1 VVAFLI
7 VAYTSFFGVGFI
19 GIVLWFVCAQLE
31 LEGDLPTATGS
42 TASLLAPQLKARRE
56 MSHEQRAAQRHE
68 GSLAMKSAR
77 FLQASRHGPD
87 ADRPWR
93 VPLLSSLGYKF
104 ASGEPGGRALSV
116 GDRATRPSISNALFY
131 WVAGACGLAPACWA
145 RLSILP

>member
-1 VVAFLI
+1 MSGKTILTAIALSGWLLASVVAFLI

-56 MSHEQRAAQRHE
+56 MSQEQRAAQRHE

-77 FLQASRHGPD
+77 FFKH
-87 ADRPWR
+87 
-93 VPLLSSLGYKF
+93 LGM
-104 ASGEPGGRALSV
+104 GLTLIGLGGFLYYQV
-116 GDRATRPSISNALFY
+116 
-131 WVAGACGLAPACWA
+131 
-145 RLSILP
+145 